1 MPAGI
6 KVLATQYIREMFGD
20 PNSATSF
27 FAPGFH
33 WHGPSVLGRSGGAA
47 EQQHA
52 FFAALKDA
60 FPDLSCTTEAPVA
73 EKSRVALRW
82 TARGTHTGS
91 ALGAAT
97 GRGVLFTGIHL
108 LDFNAGGKIVE
119 LWQQWGQMG
128 LLQQINAMPFIG
140 GPGSSLPG
148 PDIEHED
155 TFAPNPIC
163 AETDEMAANKELL
176 HRLFDNVINRNDLS
190 LTESCIAD
198 DIRDHNPG
206 PSDQPGRKGIQEVCK
221 ILRQAF
227 PDLNGAI
234 DDLVAEGD
242 RIVIRWNVRGTN
254 TCRCG
259 GIGPTLRAIAGSG
272 IDIVRVA
279 RTPDSTPRVTDRW
292 GNSDDTGILL
302 QLGLIPAWP
311 DSAVPALLAV

>member
-1 MPAGI
+1 MAAGI
-6 KVLATQYIREMFGD
+6 KTLATQYIRQMFD
-20 PNSATSF
+20 NPDSASSSF
-27 FAPGFH
+27 ASGFR

-47 EQQHA
+47 EQQRA
-52 FFAALKDA
+52 FFSALKNA
-60 FPDLSCTTEAPVA
+60 FPDLSCSTEAPVG

-91 ALGAAT
+91 ALGAPT
-97 GRGVLFTGIHL
+97 GRSVLFTGIHL
-108 LDFNAGGKIVE
+108 LEFNASGKIAE

-140 GPGSSLPG
+140 GPGSALPG

-155 TFAPNPIC
+155 TSAPLPPC
-163 AETDEMAANKELL
+163 TESDEVAANKELL
-176 HRLFDNVINRNDLS
+176 SRLFDEVINRNDLS
-190 LTESCIAD
+190 LTETCIAD

-206 PSDQPGRKGIQEVCK
+206 PSDLPGRKGIQEVCK

-259 GIGPTLRAIAGSG
+259 GIGPTRRAISGSG
-272 IDIVRVA
+272 IDIVRVT
-279 RTPDSTPRVTDRW
+279 RTPDSAPRVTDRW

-311 DSAVPALLAV
+311 DNAVPSLLAV